1 MTKTATSH
9 LDELFVSFLSTMRA
23 AVTFTTTRER
33 HVVASPFACVNRPT
47 RVRSTTKTTMR
58 TMRIRKKRGLI
69 TTVSPRATNDDDDDN
84 VAGDDE
90 TTASSPSSSSSS
102 SMSGDDVEISP
113 LDVRI
118 LQERIDSLKAREA
131 SMEVLKLLVL
141 DATVPS
147 QVLPLTFDGSD
158 PKRRLNAGTFLG
170 EDVELGAKFGMLGQA
185 PSNGQILPNGV
196 VVEVT
201 RLMQKPDG
209 TTLVELTASRRFKIH
224 GQPFE
229 DEERDNAPSGRVIFI
244 DDDAGAG
251 DQTVMAGEG
260 AAASAA
266 SPTPQN
272 PTDFDDEAKRLC
284 EELPGLVNEWMD
296 LVISR
301 KRERQPGQL
310 DLIKSHIGPMPSTA
324 QPARLACWVAALINP
339 IPALG
344 VAYEIRP
351 ALLCAPTVGHMIS
364 IAWQG
369 VKLSIEKLRAGP
381 EL

>member
-1 MTKTATSH
+1 M
-9 LDELFVSFLSTMRA
+9 
-23 AVTFTTTRER
+23 
-33 HVVASPFACVNRPT
+33 
-47 RVRSTTKTTMR
+47 
-58 TMRIRKKRGLI
+58 KRGLI
-69 TTVSPRATNDDDDDN
+69 TTTVSPRATNDDGDDGENTAD
-84 VAGDDE
+84 DDE
-90 TTASSPSSSSSS
+90 TTTSSSSSS
-102 SMSGDDVEISP
+102 TGGGGDAEISP
-113 LDVRI
+113 LDVTI
-118 LQERIDSLKAREA
+118 LQKRIDSLRAKEA
-131 SMEVLKLLVL
+131 SMEVLRLLVL
-141 DATVPS
+141 DATVPK

-158 PKRRLNAGTFLG
+158 AKRQLNAGTFLG

-209 TTLVELTASRRFKIH
+209 TTLVELTASQRFKIH

-251 DQTVMAGEG
+251 DQTVLAGEG

-266 SPTPQN
+266 SPTPHN
-272 PTDFDDEAKRLC
+272 PTDFDDEAKRQC

-310 DLIKSHIGPMPSTA
+310 DLIKSHIGQMPTTE

-351 ALLCAPTVGHMIS
+351 ALLCAPTVGHMIG